1 LGTVPWHLSH
11 RRNDPDPGGTQ
22 ALERIGVVEIVVAG
36 VASRVRRP
44 TLLGAMLL
52 KARALPLHSRPEDQ
66 REDIITL
73 LGLVDD
79 PDAVRPSLTHAER
92 RWHPSIE
99 SKLAL
104 EDRALPAR
112 FSLARLRAA
121 PRADPGRLTATS

>member
-1 LGTVPWHLSH
+1 
-11 RRNDPDPGGTQ
+11 
-22 ALERIGVVEIVVAG
+22 VVDG

-52 KARALPLHSRPEDQ
+52 KARALPLHSKPEDQ

-79 PDAVRPSLTHAER
+79 PDAMRPSLTRAER
-92 RWHPSIE
+92 PWHPSIE

-112 FSLARLRAA
+112 FLARTPQSR
-121 PRADPGRLTATS
+121 PRRVPILVA